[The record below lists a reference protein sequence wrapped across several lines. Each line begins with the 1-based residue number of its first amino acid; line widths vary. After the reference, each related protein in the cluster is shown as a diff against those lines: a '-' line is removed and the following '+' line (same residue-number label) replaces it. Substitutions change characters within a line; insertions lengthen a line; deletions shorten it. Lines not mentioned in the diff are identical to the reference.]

1 MDRAN
6 ARGFSEDRE
15 RLGSYRY
22 IIEYI
27 TSWSIPSPK
36 LKWNECGFC
45 STVGAIK
52 HTTENP
58 QKPWLLFYHSC
69 SASSLR

>member
-1 MDRAN
+1 L
-6 ARGFSEDRE
+6 FSLVEGQTYVDYD
-15 RLGSYRY
+15 LIYLY
-22 IIEYI
+22 
-27 TSWSIPSPK
+27 TIPSPK